1 MFVELPRANHL
12 LRKTT
17 HGMPTCVAPDTPDWL
32 PATRT
37 QLQTGNPAY
46 SAPAR
51 SAATILARLDRPIN
65 KLMKIDIIFN
75 YTANIQISH

>member
-1 MFVELPRANHL
+1 MFDKLPRGNHL

-17 HGMPTCVAPDTPDWL
+17 QGMPTCVAPDTPDWL

-37 QLQTGNPAY
+37 QLETGNPAY

-75 YTANIQISH
+75 YATKIQISH